1 MTAELASRSLILL
14 DLDGTIS
21 EPRVGIR
28 NGYRAAFSAVG
39 RPLPSDAEVDA
50 WIGPPLREAFP
61 RMGIPPAHVE
71 DAVAAYREVY
81 NRTGWLENELYPHM
95 PGVVNRLAAGG
106 PLALAT
112 AKPTGLATRIL
123 EHFELRPAFSF
134 VGGAS
139 LDSSRDTKGAV
150 IAHVLD
156 ELGSWLVTERPTSP
170 ALSSTASPRSAC
182 RGATAARRSYAM
194 QARSPSRTIHA
205 TCWACSEVPPAEVT
219 GSIRRIDAMSAV
231 RKLANRTDH
240 ESTNSR
246 PHVAKNVVS
255 GPSCS

>member
-156 ELGSWLVTERPTSP
+156 ELGAAAGEAVMVGDRAADVAGALQHGIPTIGVSWGHGSETELRD
-170 ALSSTASPRSAC
+170 AGAVAIADDPRDLLGLL
-182 RGATAARRSYAM
+182 RGAAR
-194 QARSPSRTIHA
+194 
-205 TCWACSEVPPAEVT
+205 
-219 GSIRRIDAMSAV
+219 
-231 RKLANRTDH
+231 
-240 ESTNSR
+240 
-246 PHVAKNVVS
+246 
-255 GPSCS
+255 